1 MHACVTLKS
10 LQNCLII
17 SRKCPMHEFNVS
29 YLSSTQ
35 QITYLSSFF
44 FELQFSPKISR
55 QQNFNLLLVRL
66 EGQARPSMSWER

>member
-1 MHACVTLKS
+1 MHAYVRALKS

-35 QITYLSSFF
+35 QITYLSSLFF
-44 FELQFSPKISR
+44 
-55 QQNFNLLLVRL
+55 NFNLVQKYRDN
-66 EGQARPSMSWER
+66 RISMEYTRG